1 MSGPDSYP
9 EIGSSS
15 DRRHLIE
22 DSGDEGRIPF
32 WRRHKRCLM
41 VFSVLAMIALGHIV
55 AVYFI
60 YFRCNA
66 FNNCSTIKYENDF

>member
-1 MSGPDSYP
+1 MPGPDSYP
-9 EIGSSS
+9 EIGSS

-22 DSGDEGRIPF
+22 ESDDEGRSGCSGF
-32 WRRHKRCLM
+32 ARRHRRCLM

-55 AVYFI
+55 AIYFI

-66 FNNCSTIKYENDF
+66 FNNCSTIRYVV